1 MTFSK
6 ILIQNKYICITF
18 VVVRVRCH
26 LWFINDKKQ
35 LCQYKS
41 CASHKVTMSVIDQQV
56 LISLGLYLWS
66 TYARVNKHWA
76 CVTGSLLIYHAFL
89 CCLHELKNLHYSKKA
104 HRISSMS
111 TYFFYLFR
119 AAHICHK
126 AHYVSLA
133 KSTPSAYQWDLRDPG
148 WEQESQTEDVNNHLK

>member
-1 MTFSK
+1 MTFIK

-18 VVVRVRCH
+18 VIVRVRCH
-26 LWFINDKKQ
+26 SWFINDKKQ
-35 LCQYKS
+35 FCQYKS

-89 CCLHELKNLHYSKKA
+89 CCLHELKNLHYSKK
-104 HRISSMS
+104 RIASHQCPHTFSI
-111 TYFFYLFR
+111 FFVLLIYVTRRTMLVWQ
-119 AAHICHK
+119 K
-126 AHYVSLA
+126 AHCLHTN
-133 KSTPSAYQWDLRDPG
+133 KI
-148 WEQESQTEDVNNHLK
+148 